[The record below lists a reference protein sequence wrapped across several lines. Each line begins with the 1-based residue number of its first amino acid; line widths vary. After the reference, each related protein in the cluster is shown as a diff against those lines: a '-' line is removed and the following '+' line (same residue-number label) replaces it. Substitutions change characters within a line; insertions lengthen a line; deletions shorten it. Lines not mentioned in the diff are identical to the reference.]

1 MTVEATSLDQLLK
14 LPVLF
19 EHFQEHQERDPKVS
33 LLEFL
38 AMHYWGQDLDDND
51 NARDNQLPFK
61 KVNINIHQVLI
72 VRFTAVPQI
81 IAAEQIIPRT
91 FTAYKDQYHPDPN
104 LTSPFRPP
112 CA

>member
-1 MTVEATSLDQLLK
+1 MSVENTSLDQFLK

-19 EHFQEHQERDPKVS
+19 EHFKEHQERDPKVG

-38 AMHYWGQDLDDND
+38 SMHYWGQDLNDND
-51 NARDNQLPFK
+51 NARDMQLPYK
-61 KVNINIHQVLI
+61 KVNTTTHQVLFA
-72 VRFTAVPQI
+72 RFTQVPQI
-81 IAAEQIIPRT
+81 IAAEQIIPQT
-91 FTAYKDQYHPDPN
+91 FKAYKDQYYPDPN